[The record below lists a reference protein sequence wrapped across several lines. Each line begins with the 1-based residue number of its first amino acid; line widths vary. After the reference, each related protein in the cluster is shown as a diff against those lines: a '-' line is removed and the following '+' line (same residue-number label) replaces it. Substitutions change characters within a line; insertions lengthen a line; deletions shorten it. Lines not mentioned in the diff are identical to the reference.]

1 MSAPSIASRA
11 AACALT
17 GRPSSAASA
26 AATSRAR
33 AWSRPVMRIP
43 VSGRVAASARACAC
57 AWTPVPTIASSAAP
71 GLASR
76 PVATAEVA
84 AVRIS
89 VTADAF
95 TSASGSPVSAANSR
109 TAPWCAS
116 LPMAGLPGVTQIAL
130 RP

>member
-1 MSAPSIASRA
+1 
-11 AACALT
+11 
-17 GRPSSAASA
+17 
-26 AATSRAR
+26 
-33 AWSRPVMRIP
+33 MRIP
-43 VSGRVAASARACAC
+43 VSGRVAASARACAR
-57 AWTPVPTIASSAAP
+57 AWTPVPMIASSAAP

-95 TSASGSPVSAANSR
+95 TSASGSPVSAANSS
-109 TAPWCAS
+109 TPPWCES
-116 LPMAGLPGVTQIAL
+116 LPRAGLPGVTQIAL